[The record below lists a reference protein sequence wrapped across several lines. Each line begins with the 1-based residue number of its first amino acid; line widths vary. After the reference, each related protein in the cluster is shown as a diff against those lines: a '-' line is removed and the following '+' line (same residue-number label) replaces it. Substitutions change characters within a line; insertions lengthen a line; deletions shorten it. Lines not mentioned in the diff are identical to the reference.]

1 MNKSIYRPHYWH
13 YLTGDFLNRTYIPLN
28 KVLPLDQKI
37 TSLLRLT
44 MAAVPALWGGSGYF
58 RRKRRL

>member
-28 KVLPLDQKI
+28 KVLPPEPEDYQPVQLSGI
-37 TSLLRLT
+37 RLT
-44 MAAVPALWGGSGYF
+44 MAAVSAL
-58 RRKRRL
+58 